1 MLAPNNVI
9 IFIKIS
15 IMNKLWCVVVFVLGS
30 TGISVSQGID
40 IQAHRGGMALY
51 PENTIIAMLNAMD
64 WGVNTLEMDLSIS
77 RDKQVVVSH
86 EQVMDHRYVTTP
98 CGKSFTKAE
107 EKNYKLYNMPYDS
120 ITKYDTGIKGD
131 PRFPQRK
138 KVQAHKPLLSDLIDE
153 TEAYARI
160 NNMPLPYYNI
170 EIKSTKKND
179 NVYAP
184 DYKEFTDLALGVLL
198 QKNIT
203 DRLVIQC
210 FDTRTLNYIH
220 ERYPQIRLS
229 YLVGKQM
236 VSFEDAMSELKFVPE
251 ILSPDY
257 TIVNKQLVK
266 AVHKKGMKILPW
278 TVDSP
283 EDIRKMVDLK
293 VDGFI
298 TNYPDRA
305 VKLIRFSKKYKKYY
319 MNQ

>member
-1 MLAPNNVI
+1 M
-9 IFIKIS
+9 
-15 IMNKLWCVVVFVLGS
+15 VFVLGS
-30 TGISVSQGID
+30 TGISLSQGID

-77 RDKQVVVSH
+77 QDKQVVVSH

-98 CGKSFTKAE
+98 FGKSFTKAE

-120 ITKYDTGIKGD
+120 IVKYDTGIQGD
-131 PRFPQRK
+131 PRFSQRK
-138 KVQAHKPLLSDLIDE
+138 KLQAHKPLLSDLIDE
-153 TEAYARI
+153 TEAYAK
-160 NNMPLPYYNI
+160 NNKLLLPNYNI
-170 EIKSTKKND
+170 EIKSSVKSD
-179 NVYAP
+179 NVYTP
-184 DYKEFTDLALGVLL
+184 DYKEFTDLALDVLL
-198 QKNIT
+198 KKNIT
-203 DRLVIQC
+203 DRVVIQG

-220 ERYPQIRLS
+220 EQYPQIRLS

-236 VSFEDAMSELKFVPE
+236 VSLEDAMSELKFIPE

-278 TVDSP
+278 TVDKP
-283 EDIRKMVDLK
+283 EDIQNMVDLK

-305 VKLIRFSKKYKKYY
+305 VKLVRFSKKYKRYY

>member
-1 MLAPNNVI
+1 M
-9 IFIKIS
+9 
-15 IMNKLWCVVVFVLGS
+15 MNKLWCVIVIVLGS
-30 TGISVSQGID
+30 TGISLSQGID

-51 PENTIIAMLNAMD
+51 PENTIVAMLNAMD

-77 RDKQVVVSH
+77 QDKQVVVSH

-98 CGKSFTKAE
+98 CGKSFTKAD
-107 EKNYKLYNMPYDS
+107 EKNYKLYKMPYDS
-120 ITKYDTGIKGD
+120 IVKYDTGIKGD
-131 PRFPQRK
+131 PRFTQRK
-138 KVQAHKPLLSDLIDE
+138 KVPAHKPLLSDLIDE
-153 TEAYARI
+153 TEAYARK
-160 NNMPLPYYNI
+160 NSLPLPYYNI
-170 EIKSTKKND
+170 EIKSSEKID

-198 QKNIT
+198 QKNIV
-203 DRLVIQC
+203 DRLVIQS

-220 ERYPQIRLS
+220 EQYPQIRLS
-229 YLVGKQM
+229 YLVSNQM
-236 VSFEDAMSELKFVPE
+236 VSFGDAMSELKFIPE

-278 TVDSP
+278 TVDKP
-283 EDIRKMVDLK
+283 EDIQNMVDLK

-305 VKLIRFSKKYKKYY
+305 VKLVRFSKKYKRYY

>member
-1 MLAPNNVI
+1 MSV
-9 IFIKIS
+9 
-15 IMNKLWCVVVFVLGS
+15 MNKIFCVVIFVLVS
-30 TGISVSQGID
+30 TGISLSRKID

-77 RDKQVVVSH
+77 QDKKVIVSH

-98 CGKSFTKAE
+98 CGKSVTKAE

-120 ITKYDTGIKGD
+120 IVKYDTGIKGD

-138 KVQAHKPLLSDLIDE
+138 KVKAHKPLLSDLIDE
-153 TEAYARI
+153 TEAYARK
-160 NNMPLPYYNI
+160 NNLPLPYYNI
-170 EIKSTKKND
+170 EIKSSVKID

-198 QKNIT
+198 QKNLA
-203 DRLVIQC
+203 DRLVIQS

-220 ERYPQIRLS
+220 EQYPQIRLS

-236 VSFEDAMSELKFVPE
+236 VSFEETMSELKFIPE
-251 ILSPDY
+251 IFSPDY
-257 TIVNKQLVK
+257 VIVNKELVK

-278 TVDSP
+278 TVDSLQ
-283 EDIRKMVDLK
+283 DIQRMIDLK

-298 TNYPDRA
+298 TNYPDRG
-305 VKLIRFSKKYKKYY
+305 VKMVRFSKNYQQSDMKQK
-319 MNQ
+319 

>member
-1 MLAPNNVI
+1 MSVMNI
-9 IFIKIS
+9 IF
-15 IMNKLWCVVVFVLGS
+15 CVVIFVLVS
-30 TGISVSQGID
+30 TGISLSRGID

-77 RDKQVVVSH
+77 QDKKVIVSH

-98 CGKSFTKAE
+98 CGKSVTKAE

-120 ITKYDTGIKGD
+120 IVKYDTGIKGD

-138 KVQAHKPLLSDLIDE
+138 KVKAHKPLLSDLIDE
-153 TEAYARI
+153 TEAYARK
-160 NNMPLPYYNI
+160 NNLPLPCYNI
-170 EIKSTKKND
+170 EIKSSVKID

-198 QKNIT
+198 QKNLA
-203 DRLVIQC
+203 DRLVIQS

-220 ERYPQIRLS
+220 EQYPQIRLS

-236 VSFEDAMSELKFVPE
+236 VSFEETMSELKFIPE
-251 ILSPDY
+251 IFSPDY
-257 TIVNKQLVK
+257 VIVNKELVK

-278 TVDSP
+278 TVDSLQ
-283 EDIRKMVDLK
+283 DIQRMIDLK

-298 TNYPDRA
+298 TNYPDRG
-305 VKLIRFSKKYKKYY
+305 VKMVRFSKNYQQSDMKQK
-319 MNQ
+319 